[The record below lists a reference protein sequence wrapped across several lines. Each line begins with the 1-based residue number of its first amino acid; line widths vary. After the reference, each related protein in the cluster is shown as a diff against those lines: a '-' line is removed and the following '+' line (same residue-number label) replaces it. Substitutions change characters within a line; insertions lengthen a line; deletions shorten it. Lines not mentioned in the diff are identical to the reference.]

1 MGYESLLSAQKTS
14 SPALLLKASTNETN
28 KLSCKVLFVS
38 INFSPVSPQELEE
51 LKSISS
57 LSFSESTDYV
67 PQFDTRL
74 EEAIEEI
81 REISERECANHKME
95 LELRH
100 KDRVSPH
107 YARKNVCVRMPI
119 HHFAGTDNRK
129 FRDS

>member
-1 MGYESLLSAQKTS
+1 M
-14 SPALLLKASTNETN
+14 STN
-28 KLSCKVLFVS
+28 
-38 INFSPVSPQELEE
+38 FSLVPPQELDE
-51 LKSISS
+51 LKAVSS

-95 LELRH
+95 LELMH

-107 YARKNVCVRMPI
+107 RVRLNANPP
-119 HHFAGTDNRK
+119 FAGISIQKIRE
-129 FRDS
+129 S